1 MYLCISNKT
10 FLLGLSAGCIRNS
23 EIQMAT
29 IQSSA
34 FEAIQ
39 SESMSF
45 SGSAGKL
52 DSDVINT
59 WRRLVNF
66 IPFFRTLLPFASGNS
81 FRRGPAF
88 HNGNTTTSRP
98 SGRINQL
105 PTRARPPSQAWKC
118 HHIPHHLHL
127 HHLHHLHH
135 FLLLLLLLLL
145 LLNFFF
151 FFFRIQCQW
160 IFDILPLGLL
170 HWAGN
175 DPAILRSCD
184 PPTRYAQTWLAVA
197 INRLA
202 PSCIIVSNFAVEG
215 AATAETP
222 TDSDWIRSNA
232 IKPKWVIVSIT
243 RFQHG
248 ICCTNHFFD
257 FIAFCLLLFTSQQP
271 QQKPKKQKQK
281 QKQKHEGM
289 IVVFT
294 LLATRWWIGS
304 QDNKKKTKKKETK
317 ANETHHSKETDWNS
331 NWNSAGNSPV
341 GLHHSFIKMI
351 DFETCCLNVTSSI
364 YFHRLSSG
372 GISNRSHVCNWWPS
386 RQFGRHQRTRSTI
399 SDDFETDSP
408 IWLDW
413 FHPFRSHKPTIIS
426 LIWYQY
432 SIAFN
437 RHQSGRIEWN

>member
-304 QDNKKKTKKKETK
+304 QDNKKKPKKKKQRPTK
-317 ANETHHSKETDWNS
+317 HTTA
-331 NWNSAGNSPV
+331 
-341 GLHHSFIKMI
+341 
-351 DFETCCLNVTSSI
+351 
-364 YFHRLSSG
+364 R
-372 GISNRSHVCNWWPS
+372 
-386 RQFGRHQRTRSTI
+386 
-399 SDDFETDSP
+399 
-408 IWLDW
+408 
-413 FHPFRSHKPTIIS
+413 KPTEIQIEIRRETAPLVCIIHS
-426 LIWYQY
+426 SRWLILKP
-432 SIAFN
+432 AA
-437 RHQSGRIEWN
+437 